1 MALSSLKYAAL
12 LLLAGTLATG
22 FNAEAY
28 QPDAV
33 TLKDGRVV
41 QVHGYKEAEA
51 YIAKLRVANPGFAA
65 EIDKAREPGG
75 WLDDASEFRRLIDKR
90 LSLITTITNIGVKK
104 KEYTKF
110 AFDVLKDM
118 YRISAEHEKNSTSP
132 FDDQSFTR
140 DDIMYRVFEIA
151 EGGSYG
157 PPNIALVNPAADFFE
172 TVLETD
178 PDEWVRDKALLG
190 FSVMTRLDTALV
202 PRFRE
207 ILDKYKDDPQIRSM
221 VDVHRSLLD
230 GKKLDSPRP

>member
-1 MALSSLKYAAL
+1 MALSSLKYAAM
-12 LLLAGTLATG
+12 LLLAGTLTTG

-28 QPDAV
+28 QTDAV

-51 YIAKLRVANPGFAA
+51 YIAKLRVANPRFTA
-65 EIDKAREPGG
+65 EIDQSREPGG
-75 WLDDASEFRRLIDKR
+75 WLDDADEFRRLFDKR
-90 LSLITTITNIGVKK
+90 LSLITVITNIGVEK

-118 YRISAEHEKNSTSP
+118 YHISAEHKKKSTSP
-132 FDDQSFTR
+132 FDDQSFAR

-157 PPNIALVNPAADFFE
+157 TPNMALVKPAADFFKI
-172 TVLETD
+172 VLETD
-178 PDEWVRDKALLG
+178 PDGEVRDKALLG

-207 ILDKYKDDPQIRSM
+207 ILNKYKDDPQIRFM
-221 VDVHRSLLD
+221 VDVHSRLLD
-230 GKKLDSPRP
+230 EKKIDSPRP